1 MSTIRFK
8 RGTTGPTGLTLGEP
22 AWDYANNRFFI
33 GVTSDA
39 IWVGAQIDGSTALGT
54 NELKI
59 PTQNAVKQ
67 YVDARS
73 GVVSVNGATGAITNV
88 AKTNAAQTFTQL
100 QQFTSGVSAYN
111 GFTLFGDSA
120 KYMQMYNNGNQWYI
134 AANNPGYD
142 NSLFINS
149 GSVEIGDLDNHWNTL
164 REDGTPYPFKIAIT
178 PEENFIYIYAYS
190 GTIEQN
196 ADTINLTATK
206 NPNGADQGTINL
218 TSYTGGINLTQYNSG
233 DITIQ
238 NNATNGNIFL
248 NSDLVY
254 FTSDIFGVNSNSIPS
269 GSSVSIQGSVVD
281 LGDAIGDFTNTY
293 IGINSEVVGR
303 IDYYANVG
311 GHRFFGGVTFNN
323 NIFAPNIVTSI
334 NGSTGAITNV
344 ARINEGNTF
353 TVRQVMN
360 AGATMTALYVSNG
373 ITFNGTRFELT
384 NNSSP
389 TIIGTNTSTNN
400 LVLRANNSS
409 AVIPA
414 DSFINLR
421 GGDLDTPTYGEID
434 LSAGSG
440 RVNINT
446 GTFGVTANQTLS
458 GTLNVTGL
466 GTFNAGI
473 TAAGATLNGNVAISG
488 TLRTTGLGT
497 FTGGITTN
505 GFTASTVNAVSS
517 VVTPSVSTPVVNAS
531 NLSLTS
537 INETEV
543 VAGVLYT
550 GGEINVTAKNKIAF
564 TVGSGSN
571 TVPYPVLS
579 FTNSNTNA
587 AADITFT
594 TLGGDIEMSAA
605 GGIVFNPVTYVNM
618 ADGVLYV
625 DDTNNRVGVNTTSP
639 SVPLDVVG
647 AMNVSGIGSFV
658 AGISASS
665 SSYPL
670 DIIETTDG
678 AGLRIAK
685 AASGANSRV
694 GGIRLGRSTT
704 VGANTYL
711 ENSIGTF
718 TIFNGIGNTGTN
730 LLNISSSAMNIN
742 VPVGGTTFS
751 GAVTSDGG
759 FRITSN
765 AINTQTSTYTLTA
778 ADNGK
783 VITMNSASGITL
795 AVPTGLPVGYN
806 TTIISLGT
814 GLVGISAASGVT
826 LNSFEGKLRIAGQHA
841 AASIISYST
850 NIFNVAGGLTA

>member
-1 MSTIRFK
+1 MNS
-8 RGTTGPTGLTLGEP
+8 
-22 AWDYANNRFFI
+22 
-33 GVTSDA
+33 
-39 IWVGAQIDGSTALGT
+39 
-54 NELKI
+54 
-59 PTQNAVKQ
+59 
-67 YVDARS
+67 
-73 GVVSVNGATGAITNV
+73 GAT
-88 AKTNAAQTFTQL
+88 FT
-100 QQFTSGVSAYN
+100 
-111 GFTLFGDSA
+111 
-120 KYMQMYNNGNQWYI
+120 
-134 AANNPGYD
+134 
-142 NSLFINS
+142 
-149 GSVEIGDLDNHWNTL
+149 
-164 REDGTPYPFKIAIT
+164 
-178 PEENFIYIYAYS
+178 
-190 GTIEQN
+190 
-196 ADTINLTATK
+196 
-206 NPNGADQGTINL
+206 
-218 TSYTGGINLTQYNSG
+218 
-233 DITIQ
+233 
-238 NNATNGNIFL
+238 GNI
-248 NSDLVY
+248 Y
-254 FTSDIFGVNSNSIPS
+254 
-269 GSSVSIQGSVVD
+269 
-281 LGDAIGDFTNTY
+281 
-293 IGINSEVVGR
+293 
-303 IDYYANVG
+303 
-311 GHRFFGGVTFNN
+311 
-323 NIFAPNIVTSI
+323 APNIVTSV

-360 AGATMTALYVSNG
+360 AGATMTALFVSNG

-473 TAAGATLNGNVAISG
+473 TASGATLNGNVAISG

-497 FTGGITTN
+497 F
-505 GFTASTVNAVSS
+505 AS
-517 VVTPSVSTPVVNAS
+517 
-531 NLSLTS
+531 
-537 INETEV
+537 
-543 VAGVLYT
+543 
-550 GGEINVTAKNKIAF
+550 
-564 TVGSGSN
+564 
-571 TVPYPVLS
+571 
-579 FTNSNTNA
+579 
-587 AADITFT
+587 
-594 TLGGDIEMSAA
+594 
-605 GGIVFNPVTYVNM
+605 
-618 ADGVLYV
+618 
-625 DDTNNRVGVNTTSP
+625 
-639 SVPLDVVG
+639 
-647 AMNVSGIGSFV
+647 
-658 AGISASS
+658 GISASS
-665 SSYPL
+665 SSYTL

-685 AASGANSRV
+685 AASGANSRI

-718 TIFNGIGNTGTN
+718 TIFNGIGNTGTA
-730 LLNISSSAMNIN
+730 LLQLTTTGANFNVPITFTGGLSGSGDITLTGDGASNATIKAIGANTFILNASPASGVIKTGVNTSQFVPFGDGTTDLGTSSAKWKSVNAQ
-742 VPVGGTTFS
+742 GATFT
-751 GAVTSDGG
+751 GKVYSDGG
-759 FRITSN
+759 YVITSN

-778 ADNGK
+778 TDNGK